1 MSVRLLS
8 FAAEERA
15 VYSLIS
21 VSDGVMAK
29 EIASRLS
36 LSRKEVNHLLF
47 SSPLMRELCYEDDA
61 FR

>member
-8 FAAEERA
+8 FSAEERA

-21 VSDGVMAK
+21 VSDGLMAK

-47 SSPLMRELCYEDDA
+47 YLPAHAGTLL
-61 FR
+61 